1 VRQSHDPVKLQAA
14 GFERWYEAI
23 LPRLDERTFQD
34 IDVKTAVDAAAPSF
48 DAAYRAAETKARRDM
63 LLRTYNSLVTGVHET
78 GSADWLHAF
87 KMPGNKAK
95 SISQERV
102 LHFKKYQWF
111 DYNAEFGRGTLLEEM
126 AHGLELSARNI
137 ALMRTWGTNPEGM
150 FKP

>member
-1 VRQSHDPVKLQAA
+1 M
-14 GFERWYEAI
+14 
-23 LPRLDERTFQD
+23 TF
-34 IDVKTAVDAAAPSF
+34 
-48 DAAYRAAETKARRDM
+48 
-63 LLRTYNSLVTGVHET
+63 LRTYNSLVTGVHET

-126 AHGLELSARNI
+126 AHGVELSAKQHR
-137 ALMRTWGTNPEGM
+137 ADADLGHEPGRHVQRGAARSLGEGDERR
-150 FKP
+150 KPLTPASKRRSR